1 MMEST
6 TQREN
11 QDLVRR
17 DEARFRE
24 QLAFFESVLI
34 DWLQAERVTVAC
46 GSWAEGGIA
55 EFLPRGKATLLPAVY
70 EGCFE
75 GVRELRLEGLEHH
88 MHIDLGRVH
97 QLTYSVAPSVCFAG
111 KPSFEVRLLTTGPG
125 GARTSRWS
133 VSLMLSRPYVGD
145 ALAPDELA
153 WFFERARLH
162 IARRPDLVRFE
173 VSPDV
178 LRSERADDVRRCLA
192 TTLGLPTDALWH
204 DALRALDG
212 GARGVSD
219 ESSEPRSLD
228 LLREAL
234 RFREASLVIYRE
246 RTLVEFQ
253 TEKLAGVFKY
263 VEDGH
268 VSWQLGEFEDHHCHL
283 ALGAVT
289 RVLFSAEPVPCQRGR
304 LNYTVWFLVPGACG
318 NPYRSDGYF
327 AVVLNRPYDGDA
339 PRLDIIDQVL
349 SLYRRY
355 RHESWVETDELFL
368 RALGGEADEGPLC
381 RA

>member
-1 MMEST
+1 MIEST
-6 TQREN
+6 KHEER
-11 QDLVRR
+11 QDPVDQ

-24 QLAFFESVLI
+24 QLAFLESVLI
-34 DWLQAERVTVAC
+34 EWLEAEHVTVAC
-46 GSWAEGGIA
+46 GSWADGGIA
-55 EFLPRGKATLLPAVY
+55 AFIPQGKATLLPAVY

-97 QLTYSVAPSVCFAG
+97 QLTYSVAPSVCFSG

-133 VSLMLSRPYVGD
+133 VSFMLSRPYVGD
-145 ALAPDELA
+145 TLAADELA
-153 WFFERARLH
+153 WFFERARRH
-162 IARRPDLVRFE
+162 VASRPDLVRFE

-178 LRSERADDVRRCLA
+178 FRSERADDVRRCLA
-192 TTLGLPTDALWH
+192 TTLGLPIDAAWR

-212 GARGVSD
+212 GACEVG
-219 ESSEPRSLD
+219 EEPSEPRSLE

-253 TEKLAGVFKY
+253 VEKLAGVFKY

-268 VSWQLGEFEDHHCHL
+268 VSWQLGAFEDHHCHL

-327 AVVLNRPYDGDA
+327 SVVLNRPYDGDA
-339 PRLDIIDQVL
+339 PRLDLIDQVQ

-355 RHESWVETDELFL
+355 LHESRVEADEVFL
-368 RALGGEADEGPLC
+368 RALGGETNKGPQC

>member
-1 MMEST
+1 MMENA
-6 TQREN
+6 TQEESP
-11 QDLVRR
+11 DFVDR

-24 QLAFFESVLI
+24 QIAFFESVLI
-34 DWLQAERVTVAC
+34 EWLEAERVTVAC
-46 GSWAEGGIA
+46 GSWADGGIA
-55 EFLPRGKATLLPAVY
+55 ELLPRGKATLLPAAY
-70 EGCFE
+70 HGCFA
-75 GVRELRLEGLEHH
+75 GVRELRLDGLEHH
-88 MHIDLGRVH
+88 MHIDLGRVY
-97 QLTYSVAPSVCFAG
+97 QLTYNIAPSACFAG

-125 GARTSRWS
+125 GARTARWS
-133 VSLMLSRPYVGD
+133 VSLMLSRPYVGE
-145 ALAPDELA
+145 ALASDELT

-162 IARRPDLVRFE
+162 VARRPDLVRFE

-192 TTLGLPTDALWH
+192 TTLGLPTDAPWH
-204 DALRALDG
+204 DALRALDS
-212 GARGVSD
+212 GAREAS
-219 ESSEPRSLD
+219 EEYSEPRSLE

-268 VSWQLGEFEDHHCHL
+268 ASWQLGELQDHHCHL

-289 RVLFSAEPVPCQRGR
+289 RVLFSAEPVPCQQGR
-304 LNYTVWFLVPGACG
+304 LNYTVWFLVPGSCG

-327 AVVLNRPYDGDA
+327 SVVLNRPYDGDA
-339 PRLDIIDQVL
+339 PRCELIDQVR

-355 RHESWVETDELFL
+355 RHESWVDADEVFL
-368 RALGGEADEGPLC
+368 GALGGKADEGPAC